1 MSDRKDPFEVQTT
14 AGSFVKGYDSLEQA
28 ESSAAERNKRAE
40 EMELEA
46 PLRGH
51 HQVAH
56 NFS

>member
-46 PLRGH
+46 RYE
-51 HQVAH
+51 AITK
-56 NFS
+56 